1 MKTSAA
7 IMTETQTNQPC
18 QTMTTGPGVPRVT
31 LPPDQREHQRSSHT
45 IPFPEPHALPVP
57 EWHDA
62 RPGLWGSHDV
72 LGGALMHLAHE
83 YSTVTR
89 TTGEPVD
96 SRHETE
102 FSAAVEESSQG
113 TDRRI
118 FPRRGARGPVSVARV
133 TEDVLASYSPERL
146 IRETGISGELLDLS
160 RNGLALALLH
170 QLAADDRIFVRLC
183 PPQGGGAVD
192 CFARVIRTIE
202 IADGFWKIVAQF
214 EKPLGFEEA
223 YQLFDRQMDSMS

>member
-1 MKTSAA
+1 
-7 IMTETQTNQPC
+7 MTDIQTEQSRQP
-18 QTMTTGPGVPRVT
+18 QTTPQGQGSPPVVV
-31 LPPDQREHQRSSHT
+31 PPDHTEPPRT
-45 IPFPEPHALPVP
+45 IPMPEFPELYAVSVP
-57 EWHDA
+57 EWQDA

-83 YSTVTR
+83 YNS
-89 TTGEPVD
+89 
-96 SRHETE
+96 
-102 FSAAVEESSQG
+102 AVESTDSPADADDRTGFTTAEQEASQG
-113 TDRRI
+113 ADRRI

-133 TEDVLASYSPERL
+133 TEEVLSSYSPDRL

-183 PPQGGGAVD
+183 PPAGGGSVD

-223 YQLFDRQMDSMS
+223 YQLFDHELDLRQ

>member
-1 MKTSAA
+1 M
-7 IMTETQTNQPC
+7 
-18 QTMTTGPGVPRVT
+18 V
-31 LPPDQREHQRSSHT
+31 PPDHT
-45 IPFPEPHALPVP
+45 EPSRTISEPVFPGMHAVSVP
-57 EWHDA
+57 EWQGA

-83 YSTVTR
+83 YSSAVVST
-89 TTGEPVD
+89 EPPAD
-96 SRHETE
+96 
-102 FSAAVEESSQG
+102 AVETTHLSAEQEASQG
-113 TDRRI
+113 ADRRI

-133 TEDVLASYSPERL
+133 TDEVLSSYSPDRL

-170 QLAADDRIFVRLC
+170 QLAANDRIFVRLC
-183 PPQGGGAVD
+183 PPAGGGSVD

-223 YQLFDRQMDSMS
+223 YQLFDRELDLRP